1 MKGEIY
7 IPTISMFYGILIQ
20 MFNNNEHNPP
30 RFHAIYGEYRAV
42 FSIEGQVI
50 KGSFPVKQTKLV
62 CAWAEIHKDELIANW
77 QLAINGETLYKI
89 EPLK

>member
-1 MKGEIY
+1 MIV

-30 RFHAIYGEYRAV
+30 HFHAIYGEYKAI
-42 FSIEGQVI
+42 FDFEGQII
-50 KGSFPVKQTKLV
+50 KGSFPTRQSKLV
-62 CAWAEIHKDELIANW
+62 CAWAEIHKDELLANW
-77 QLAINGETLYKI
+77 QLAMNGETLYKI